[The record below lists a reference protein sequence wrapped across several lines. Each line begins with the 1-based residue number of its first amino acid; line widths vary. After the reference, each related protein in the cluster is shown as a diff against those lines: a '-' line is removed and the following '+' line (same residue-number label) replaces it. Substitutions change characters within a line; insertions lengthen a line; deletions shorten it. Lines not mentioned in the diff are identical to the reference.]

1 MKNLIRNN
9 KGNTLAYTMMVMIV
23 VFLVVSIVVSL
34 TQANLRQASAQEK
47 GLQAYYVARSGAEA
61 AYEALLT
68 TTPSL
73 LKNATTPS
81 DASTFYGNLNKVL
94 TQDDIDFDEGTADVT
109 VVTNHDAANPKIII
123 TSVGTL
129 KNKDISRTVTLEFY
143 IDYETYPEIIWS
155 N

>member
-1 MKNLIRNN
+1 MNNLIRN
-9 KGNTLAYTMMVMIV
+9 KRGNTLAFTMMMMIV

-34 TQANLRQASAQEK
+34 TQANLRQASAQER

-73 LKNATTPS
+73 LKNATTPT
-81 DASTFYGNLNKVL
+81 DASTFFGNLNMVL
-94 TQDDIDFDEGTADVT
+94 TQNDIDFEAGTADVT
-109 VVTNHDAANPKIII
+109 AVTNHDASNPKIII

-129 KNKDISRTVTLEFY
+129 KDSDISRTVTLEFY
-143 IDYETYPEIIWS
+143 IDSEKYPEIIWS